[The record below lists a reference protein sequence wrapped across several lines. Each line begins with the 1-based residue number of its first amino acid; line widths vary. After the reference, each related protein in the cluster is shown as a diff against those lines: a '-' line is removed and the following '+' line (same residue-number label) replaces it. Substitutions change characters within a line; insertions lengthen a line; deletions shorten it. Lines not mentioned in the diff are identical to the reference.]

1 MWFKQFVK
9 AVSLLRLFN
18 LTLIFFLPRLS
29 FEESME
35 KWVSC
40 TSYTFT
46 RSHNAKTVCLESE
59 RLQRTLANVVKDRVV
74 LSEYHAFLIYL
85 SFVAFA
91 LCSFQGLRCRNFQS
105 WIFVVQLCRILGCV
119 IPVVLHSQHEIGPY
133 FSYLSNNY
141 HGGGMHLVIYTLNK
155 GLVQFPGCKV
165 FEAYGYAFEVLNVD

>member
-1 MWFKQFVK
+1 MWCKQLVK
-9 AVSLLRLFN
+9 TVCLLRLFN
-18 LTLIFFLPRLS
+18 LTLIFSLPRLC
-29 FEESME
+29 FEESMG
-35 KWVSC
+35 KWFSC
-40 TSYTFT
+40 ISYTFT
-46 RSHNAKTVCLESE
+46 RSHNAKTVCPESE
-59 RLQRTLANVVKDRVV
+59 RWQRPLTNIVKDRVV
-74 LSEYHAFLIYL
+74 LSEYHASTYCLPI
-85 SFVAFA
+85 VAFA

-165 FEAYGYAFEVLNVD
+165 FKVYGHTFEILNVD